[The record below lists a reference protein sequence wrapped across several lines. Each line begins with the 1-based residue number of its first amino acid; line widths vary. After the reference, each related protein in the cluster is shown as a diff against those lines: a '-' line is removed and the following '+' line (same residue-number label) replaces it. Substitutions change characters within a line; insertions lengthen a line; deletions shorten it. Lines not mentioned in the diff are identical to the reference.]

1 MSLVDV
7 FSKEDRVPVT
17 FTDFFNL
24 VQQAAKYEN
33 VMNAVKCDVP
43 HIYIREMA
51 TGKKEEDTYIS
62 QIEITPPPEEFRKRL
77 KEYFGKVK
85 DVKYPDQQENKPEQE
100 QEEEPPFTGE
110 EKPFT
115 GEKGE

>member
-1 MSLVDV
+1 MSLIDA

-33 VMNAVKCDVP
+33 VTNGVKCDVP

-62 QIEITPPPEEFRKRL
+62 QIKITPPPEEFRKRL
-77 KEYFGKVK
+77 EEYFGKVK
-85 DVKYPDQQENKPEQE
+85 DVKYPDQQENKTEQE

>member
-7 FSKEDRVPVT
+7 FSKEDRIPVT

-43 HIYIREMA
+43 HIYIREMT

-62 QIEITPPPEEFRKRL
+62 QIETTPPPEEFRKRL

-100 QEEEPPFTGE
+100 EEPPFTGE